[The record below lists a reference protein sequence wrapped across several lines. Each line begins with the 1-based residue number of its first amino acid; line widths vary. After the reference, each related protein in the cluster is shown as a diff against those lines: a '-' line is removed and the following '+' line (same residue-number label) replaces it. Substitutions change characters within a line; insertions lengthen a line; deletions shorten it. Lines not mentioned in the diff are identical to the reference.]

1 MNVPLY
7 VAIIAALVMMSA
19 YFSATETAFSSLSKT
34 KLKLMSEESKKA
46 RLAYKL
52 SENYDKL
59 ISTILIGNN
68 IVNIALASIGTLLF
82 VYLLQDDDL
91 GATVSTIVMTI
102 VVLTFGEVCPKSI
115 AKDMPEKFALFASPL
130 INVLIYVFAPL
141 NFLFSLLKKLLAKI
155 FKVENESTMSQ
166 EELLMIVDEVQ
177 QDGVLNEEESQL
189 VHNAIEFSDLSA
201 ADILTPRVDL
211 EAVPIDADKLDIANL
226 FSETKFSRILVYE
239 DTIDK
244 IVGVIHLKDFYGE
257 SGIIKGDI
265 KDIMTSPVFIMQG
278 EKIDDVLR
286 LLQKNKSHI
295 AVVLDEYGGTYGIVT
310 MEDILEELV
319 GEIWDEHDEVI
330 EEFVQMSEDT
340 FIVNS
345 IATVESFSKEFDV
358 NIESENVSIGGWVSE
373 MIGKIPEEGDFFEYE
388 NLFIRV
394 ESTENHRVSKVE
406 VKVTPKPLDEEE

>member
-68 IVNIALASIGTLLF
+68 IVNIAVASIGTLLF
-82 VYLLQDDDL
+82 VYLLKDDDL
-91 GATVSTIVMTI
+91 GATVSTIVITV
-102 VVLTFGEVCPKSI
+102 VVLIFGEVCPKSI
-115 AKDMPEKFALFASPL
+115 AKDLPEKFAMFSAPI

-155 FKVENESTMSQ
+155 LNVKNDSTMSQ

-189 VHNAIEFSDLSA
+189 VHNAIEFSDLKA
-201 ADILTPRVDL
+201 EDILTPRVDI
-211 EAVPIDADKLDIANL
+211 EAVPIDADKADVANL

-239 DTIDK
+239 DSIDK
-244 IVGVIHLKDFYGE
+244 VVGVIHLKDFYGE
-257 SGIIKGDI
+257 SGIIKGEI
-265 KDIMTSPVFIMQG
+265 KDIMTSPVFILQG
-278 EKIDDVLR
+278 EKIDNVLR

-330 EEFVQMSEDT
+330 EEFIKVSDDT
-340 FIVNS
+340 YVVNS
-345 IATVESFSKEFDV
+345 IATVENFSREFDV

-388 NLFIRV
+388 NLFIHV
-394 ESTENHRVSKVE
+394 KSTENHRVSKIE
-406 VKVTPKPLDEEE
+406 VKVTPKPEEEEE

>member
-1 MNVPLY
+1 MNIPLY
-7 VAIIAALVMMSA
+7 VALIAALIMMSA

-34 KLKLMSEESKKA
+34 KLKLMSEENKRA

-68 IVNIALASIGTLLF
+68 IVNIAVASLGTLLF
-82 VYLLQDDDL
+82 VHLLGDI
-91 GATVSTIVMTI
+91 GATVSTAVITVA
-102 VVLTFGEVCPKSI
+102 VLIFGEVCPKSI
-115 AKDMPEKFALFASPL
+115 AKDLPEKFAMFSSPL
-130 INVLIYVFAPL
+130 ISLLIYLFAPL

-155 FKVENESTMSQ
+155 IKVDNDNTMSQ

-189 VHNAIEFSDLSA
+189 VHNAIEFSDLKA
-201 ADILTPRVDL
+201 EDILTPRVDI
-211 EAVPIDADKLDIANL
+211 EAVSIDADKNDIAKL

-239 DTIDK
+239 DSVDK

-257 SGIIKGDI
+257 SGIIKGDV
-265 KDIMTSPVFIMQG
+265 KDIMTSPVFILQG
-278 EKIDDVLR
+278 ERIDNVLR

-319 GEIWDEHDEVI
+319 GEIWDEHDEVV
-330 EEFVQMSEDT
+330 EEFKAISEDMYV
-340 FIVNS
+340 VNS
-345 IATVESFSKEFDV
+345 IATVENFAREFDV
-358 NIESENVSIGGWVSE
+358 SIESENVSIGGWVSE
-373 MIGKIPEEGDFFEYE
+373 MIGKIPEEGDQFEYE

-394 ESTENHRVSKVE
+394 RSTENHRVSEIE
-406 VKVTPKPLDEEE
+406 VKIAPKTEEIEQ